1 MFRSTILLGFL
12 MISFGV
18 FAQKNVVS
26 IRFVPEVM
34 GEELVAGRSY
44 LVDSKSDSVR
54 IDVLK
59 FYASNVKLMHDDSV
73 VFDAVGCF
81 VLVDISDSS
90 SLSVLLNIEPATF
103 YNKIKFDIGIDSST
117 NLKGALGG
125 SLDPMKG
132 MYWAWHS
139 GYINFKLEG
148 SSSEC
153 KSRKNKF
160 QYHLGGYAAPFSTLQ
175 TIEFSLPTQNELNI
189 EIGFS
194 CDDFLAEIDF
204 GMTTEVMRPCAMAVE
219 LSNKLKRCFYLKR

>member
-1 MFRSTILLGFL
+1 MFRSFVLLGFVL
-12 MISFGV
+12 LSFLGY
-18 FAQKNVVS
+18 AQKNVVS

-34 GEELVAGRSY
+34 GEDLVAGRSY

-59 FYASNVKLMHDDSV
+59 YYVSNVKLMRDDSV
-73 VFDAVGCF
+73 VFDAVGRF
-81 VLVDISDSS
+81 VLVDIRDTSS
-90 SLSVLLNIEPATF
+90 MLVTLEVEPTIF
-103 YNKIKFDIGIDSST
+103 FNKIKFDIGIDSAT

-125 SLDPMKG
+125 ALDPTKG

-160 QYHLGGYAAPFSTLQ
+160 QYHLGGYASPFSTLQ
-175 TIEFSLPTQNELNI
+175 TMELALPVQNESNI

-194 CDDFLAEIDF
+194 CDDFLAELDF
-204 GMTTEVMRPCAMAVE
+204 GNTTEVMRPCAMAVE

>member
-1 MFRSTILLGFL
+1 MYRSFILLGFL
-12 MISFGV
+12 LFSFGL

-26 IRFVPEVM
+26 IRFVPELM
-34 GEELVAGRSY
+34 GEGLVSGRSY
-44 LVDSKSDSVR
+44 LVDSESDSVR

-59 FYASNVKLMHDDSV
+59 FYVSNVKLMLDDSV
-73 VFDAVGCF
+73 VVDAVGRF
-81 VLVDISDSS
+81 VLVDISDTS

-103 YNKIKFDIGIDSST
+103 YNKIKFDLGIDSTT

-125 SLDPMKG
+125 ALDPTKG

-148 SSSEC
+148 RSNEC

-160 QYHLGGYAAPFSTLQ
+160 QYHLGGYASPYSTLQ
-175 TIEFSLPTQNELNI
+175 TIAFALPVQNESNFQ
-189 EIGFS
+189 IGFS
-194 CDDFLAEIDF
+194 GDDFIAELDF

-219 LSNKLKRCFYLKR
+219 LSNKLKHCFYLKR